1 MEDKD
6 LELLI
11 KRKMLELQKQAL
23 LKEEKKKEG
32 AKRNP
37 WDIVKPYLTKSG
49 EEMLSRAKSQYPRVA
64 EYVVRELAKLVLTGR
79 LREKL
84 DAEDIYA
91 IFYNLGFPIRVET
104 RIVVK
109 RKGRVKSISELLKE
123 EEED

>member
-11 KRKMLELQKQAL
+11 KRKMIELQKRAL
-23 LKEEKKKEG
+23 LEEKKKEEV
-32 AKRNP
+32 KRSP
-37 WDIVKPYLTKSG
+37 WDIVKPYLTSSG
-49 EEMLSRAKSQYPRVA
+49 EEMLEKAKSQYPRVS
-64 EYVVRELAKLVLTGR
+64 EYVIRELAKLVLMGR

-84 DAEDIYA
+84 NAEDIYA
-91 IFYNLGFPIRVET
+91 IFYNLGFPIRIET

-109 RKGRVKSISELLKE
+109 RKGKVKSISELLKE

>member
-11 KRKMLELQKQAL
+11 KRKMLELQKRAL
-23 LKEEKKKEG
+23 LEGKRKEKPKHS
-32 AKRNP
+32 P
-37 WDIVKPYLTKSG
+37 WDIVKPYLTESG
-49 EEMLSRAKSQYPRVA
+49 EEMLGRAKSQYPRVA
-64 EYVVRELAKLVLTGR
+64 EYVIRELAKLVLMRR

-109 RKGRVKSISELLKE
+109 RKGKVKSISELLKE

>member
-11 KRKMLELQKQAL
+11 KRKMLELQKRAL
-23 LKEEKKKEG
+23 TEKKKEARE
-32 AKRNP
+32 AKYNH
-37 WDIVKPYLTKSG
+37 WDIVKPCLTSGG
-49 EEMLSRAKSQYPRVA
+49 EEMLLKAKSQYPKVA

-91 IFYNLGFPIRVET
+91 IFYHLGFPIRIET
-104 RIVVK
+104 KIVVK
-109 RKGRVKSISELLKE
+109 RKGKVKSISELLKE
-123 EEED
+123 ED

>member
-11 KRKMLELQKQAL
+11 KRKMIELQKRAL
-23 LKEEKKKEG
+23 LEEKKKEV
-32 AKRNP
+32 KRSP
-37 WDIVKPYLTKSG
+37 WDIVKPYLTSSG
-49 EEMLSRAKSQYPRVA
+49 EEMLEKAKSQYPRVS
-64 EYVVRELAKLVLTGR
+64 EYVIRELAKLVLMGR

-84 DAEDIYA
+84 NAEDIYA
-91 IFYNLGFPIRVET
+91 IFYNLGFPIRIET

-109 RKGRVKSISELLKE
+109 RKGKVKSISELLKE

>member
-11 KRKMLELQKQAL
+11 KRKMLELQKRAL
-23 LKEEKKKEG
+23 LEEKRKEKP
-32 AKRNP
+32 KRSP
-37 WDIVKPYLTKSG
+37 WDIVKPYLTESG
-49 EEMLSRAKSQYPRVA
+49 EEMLSRAKSQYPKVA
-64 EYVVRELAKLVLTGR
+64 EYVVRELAKLVLMGR

-109 RKGRVKSISELLKE
+109 RKGKVKSISELLRE